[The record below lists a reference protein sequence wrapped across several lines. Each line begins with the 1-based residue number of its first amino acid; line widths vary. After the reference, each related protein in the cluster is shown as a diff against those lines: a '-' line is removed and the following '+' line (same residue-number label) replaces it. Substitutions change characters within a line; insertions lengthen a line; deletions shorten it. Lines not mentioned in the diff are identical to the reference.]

1 MSVCSFSLP
10 ISISPELA
18 LEKARKSVESQ
29 GGQFDGD
36 LQAGSFSLHFFGN
49 TVAGH
54 YTLSDGALHMTITEK
69 PTMIPCSAIE
79 SYLKNKLN

>member
-1 MSVCSFSLP
+1 MSACTFSLP

-18 LEKARKSVESQ
+18 LEKARKSVENQ
-29 GGQFDGD
+29 GGLFNGD

-54 YTLSDGALHMTITEK
+54 YTLSEGSLHLTITDK
-69 PTMIPCSAIE
+69 PAMIPCSAIE